1 MLSIFTFLMVLRKPR
16 CRRNS
21 EEGNEEDSFPGSRT
35 LLAHAVPQGIIKR
48 EVKASKVMVSYEDG
62 RAGSSD
68 EFENGL

>member
-35 LLAHAVPQGIIKR
+35 LLAHAV
-48 EVKASKVMVSYEDG
+48 
-62 RAGSSD
+62 
-68 EFENGL
+68 